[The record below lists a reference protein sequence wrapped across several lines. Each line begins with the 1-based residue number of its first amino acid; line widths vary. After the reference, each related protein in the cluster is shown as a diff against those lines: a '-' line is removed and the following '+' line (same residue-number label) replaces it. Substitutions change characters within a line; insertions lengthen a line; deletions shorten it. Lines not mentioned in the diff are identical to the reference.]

1 MMLRLLVHSVVLS
14 CISLTL
20 AGAALADTSS
30 PWSEIRRED
39 GVVVEERAW
48 PNKPFVEFR
57 GVTIVDAS
65 VKDVFAVLFDDEFK
79 TEWMD
84 RISEFRIVEAFNKR
98 RIRMYNRIDSPFA
111 LVSDRDV
118 VIDSDIRFLPQHQT
132 IVARFYSVTDEREPE
147 KDNAVRM
154 NELSGQW
161 VFEMTGNNQTRVTY
175 WVRCDPGG
183 LIPTWVVDIANSR
196 IPYRTLVNL
205 KRQVKKPI
213 YGRSH
218 MLLEDLFDWSGFE
231 WSPPGQGPNQRIS
244 DGLDPSNIN

>member
-1 MMLRLLVHSVVLS
+1 MLRLLVQSVVFTVLS
-14 CISLTL
+14 MPLLVS
-20 AGAALADTSS
+20 AFADATAR
-30 PWSEIRRED
+30 WSEIRRED

-57 GVTIVDAS
+57 GVTLVDAS
-65 VKDVFAVLFDDEFK
+65 VKDVFAVLFDDEYK

-84 RISEFRIVEAFNKR
+84 RISEFRIVEAFDKH

-118 VIDSDIRFLPQHQT
+118 VFDSDIRFLPQHQT

-161 VFEMTGNNQTRVTY
+161 VFEMTGDNQTRVTY

-183 LIPTWVVDIANSR
+183 LIPSWVVDIANSR

-213 YGRSH
+213 YDRSH
-218 MLLEDLFDWSGFE
+218 MLLDDLFDWSGFE
-231 WSPPGQGPNQRIS
+231 WSPPGQGPTPRIS
-244 DGLDPSNIN
+244 DELDTSNVN